1 MDHIRLTLIFILF
14 FPVSVF
20 ASGLFPNGSGVYVL
34 NNKDANVSYS
44 DVLKAKPSVYNA
56 ATDGAKGL
64 ASFDLSVAG
73 KKVAATV
80 SKAVPK
86 QAIIEAAAGCM
97 INKLACAA
105 AVAAVIDISY
115 VYNEVLEKVTT
126 PDPVQPIT
134 TATPAS
140 NAYCWNNTT
149 TCANSFFDAGKL
161 IYPYPEFNFCYA
173 TFSSISNGIYSYQLI
188 YGFNGTCNG
197 INIGYFKP
205 SHCPSGSS
213 GDTALAQC
221 SLTNP
226 SCTPPSTYD
235 TVTQMC
241 VGSAINEPAN
251 RATLEAD
258 IAETLNGPNKETKIP
273 SLLDELIGQG
283 FPPSTDE
290 QPKAD
295 SADPSTVTAPPTTE
309 TRSYFDAAT
318 SHPMTAVTTT
328 TDTYTIAP
336 TAAADA
342 FDVSKTTAQT
352 QAITD
357 GVTGVTT
364 TSTSS
369 IAYGS
374 DTSTKPVESEQLT
387 DCDKYPDAVGC
398 LKLGNIQ
405 PPETLTTT
413 PVNASFNSSSW
424 GSGSCPADVAV
435 AGHFLSGAVFS
446 YAPVCQFLSSLA
458 PVLIAVGWLMAGWF
472 VLGGVRD

>member
-1 MDHIRLTLIFILF
+1 M
-14 FPVSVF
+14 
-20 ASGLFPNGSGVYVL
+20 
-34 NNKDANVSYS
+34 
-44 DVLKAKPSVYNA
+44 
-56 ATDGAKGL
+56 

-80 SKAVPK
+80 SKAVPT
-86 QAIIEAAAGCM
+86 QAIIQAAAGCM
-97 INKLACAA
+97 LNKLACAA

-115 VYNEVLEKVTT
+115 VYNEILEKVTT
-126 PDPVQPIT
+126 PDPTQPQ
-134 TATPAS
+134 
-140 NAYCWNNTT
+140 TT
-149 TCANSFFDAGKL
+149 TTPLGQYCVAQNIASGPFYCDGSFNSAFKKVFPNL
-161 IYPYPEFNFCYA
+161 SL
-173 TFSSISNGIYSYQLI
+173 SSSAWSSRNTASQKDYYSLYSSGNL
-188 YGFNGTCNG
+188 
-197 INIGYFKP
+197 IGYMGII
-205 SHCPSGSS
+205 SYSTMCPAGSNW
-213 GDTALAQC
+213 DKTQAICAIAPTCTA
-221 SLTNP
+221 
-226 SCTPPSTYD
+226 PSTYD
-235 TVTQMC
+235 SVTGMC
-241 VGSAINEPAN
+241 VGSVINEPAN
-251 RATLEAD
+251 RQTLEAD
-258 IAETLNGPNKETKIP
+258 IAETLNGPNKEQKIP

-283 FPPSTDE
+283 FPPTTDE
-290 QPKAD
+290 EPKAE

-309 TRSYFDAAT
+309 TRSYFDQAT

-328 TDTYTIAP
+328 TDTYSIAP
-336 TAAADA
+336 TAAGDA
-342 FDVSKTTAQT
+342 FDVSKTSAQT

-364 TSTSS
+364 TSTSA

-398 LKLGNIQ
+398 LKLGTIQ
-405 PPETLTTT
+405 SPETLTTT
-413 PVNASFNSSSW
+413 PVNASFTSTSW